1 MSRVLCFDIGGTFVK
16 YGLIQEGKMI
26 SSDKFPT
33 DRSDGQT
40 VLASMKEIIQK
51 TSPAGWME
59 FPSARLVLPIINLEK
74 SSAEMSSKDL
84 MGWILEKPL
93 KKNSD

>member
-1 MSRVLCFDIGGTFVK
+1 
-16 YGLIQEGKMI
+16 MI